1 MLKIGLFGAG
11 RIGVLHGRNIAA
23 HPRAELAYVSDPVS
37 SAAEALAAETGARVA
52 DTETIL
58 ADPSVD
64 AVAIASST
72 DTHADLIEA
81 AARADKA
88 VFCEKPVDLDSARA
102 KACLEVVAACGIPL
116 AIGFNRRFDPNFLA
130 LRQALRDGRIGK
142 VELVSITSHDPA
154 PPPVEYVTRSGGLF
168 RDFTIHDLD
177 MACWLL
183 DDDPVE
189 VFATGSCLVDP
200 EIGQA
205 GDIDTAITVL
215 KTGSGV
221 LCQISNSRRATYGY
235 DQRIEVLGSDGMLR
249 AGNPRPTTLE
259 QADQSGY
266 RRDKLMPFFMQRYA
280 EAYRLELDAFIEA
293 LGTGQAP
300 APTGEDGLRAL
311 VLADAAARSLD
322 SGQPVRL

>member
-1 MLKIGLFGAG
+1 MLKMGLFGAG

-37 SAAEALAAETGARVA
+37 GAAEGLAAATGAHVA
-52 DTETIL
+52 DIETIL
-58 ADPSVD
+58 ADSSVE

-88 VFCEKPVDLDSARA
+88 VFCEKPIDLDSARA
-102 KACLEVVAACGIPL
+102 KACLEVVAACGTPL

-130 LRQALRDGRIGK
+130 LRQALREGRIGK
-142 VELVSITSHDPA
+142 VEMVSITSHDPA
-154 PPPVEYVTRSGGLF
+154 PPPVEYVARSGGLF
-168 RDFTIHDLD
+168 RDCSIHDLD

-183 DDDPVE
+183 DEDPVE

-200 EIGQA
+200 EIGKA
-205 GDIDTAITVL
+205 GDIDTAITIL
-215 KTGSGV
+215 KTGSGM

-235 DQRIEVLGSDGMLR
+235 DQRIEVLGSGGMLR

-259 QADQSGY
+259 QADASGF
-266 RRDKLMPFFMQRYA
+266 RRDSLMPFFMERYA
-280 EAYRLELDAFIEA
+280 EAYRLELDAFIVAVEK
-293 LGTGQAP
+293 GEAP

>member
-1 MLKIGLFGAG
+1 
-11 RIGVLHGRNIAA
+11 
-23 HPRAELAYVSDPVS
+23 
-37 SAAEALAAETGARVA
+37 
-52 DTETIL
+52 
-58 ADPSVD
+58 
-64 AVAIASST
+64 VAIASST

-88 VFCEKPVDLDSARA
+88 VFCEKPIDLDSARA
-102 KACLEVVAACGIPL
+102 KACLEVVAACGTPL
-116 AIGFNRRFDPNFLA
+116 AIGVNRRYDPNFLA
-130 LRQALRDGRIGK
+130 LRQALREGRIGK
-142 VELVSITSHDPA
+142 VEMVSITSHDPA

-168 RDFTIHDLD
+168 RDCSIHDLD

-183 DDDPVE
+183 DEDPVE

-200 EIGQA
+200 EIGKA
-205 GDIDTAITVL
+205 GDIDTAITIL
-215 KTGSGV
+215 KTGSGM

-235 DQRIEVLGSDGMLR
+235 DQRIEVLGSGGMLR

-259 QADQSGY
+259 QADASGF
-266 RRDKLMPFFMQRYA
+266 RRDSLMPFFMERYA
-280 EAYRLELDAFIEA
+280 EAYRLELDAFIVAVEK
-293 LGTGQAP
+293 GEAP